1 MSEQQQDTEKYVVS
15 DDETVYRMISSPA
28 GYNEVTGVSPDC
40 FKLFRKNESYVSVER
55 AKYCSIDDALSNGD
69 KIKMWFAD
77 GETFWGLASLLVKK
91 IRGHEL
97 LDVISKYTESHP
109 GHAGIQMM
117 LSKDNVYKNK
127 DGEPTPMEI
136 LALQTYLSGIVEQV
150 IKNDSKKDQEQIVK
164 ESLTKAF
171 DELHSGKVHNDAR
184 NLFKK

>member
-1 MSEQQQDTEKYVVS
+1 MSGQQQDTEKFVVS
-15 DDETVYRMISSPA
+15 DDETVYRLISSPS

-55 AKYCSIDDALSNGD
+55 AKYCSLDDAIANGK

-77 GETFWGLASLLVKK
+77 GESFWGLASLQVLK
-91 IRGHEL
+91 IRKHQL

-109 GHAGIQMM
+109 GHAGILMK
-117 LSKDNVYKNK
+117 LSEDQVYKNK

-150 IKNDSKKDQEQIVK
+150 VKNTTIAQENSIIEQ
-164 ESLTKAF
+164 SL
-171 DELHSGKVHNDAR
+171 
-184 NLFKK
+184 

>member
-1 MSEQQQDTEKYVVS
+1 
-15 DDETVYRMISSPA
+15 
-28 GYNEVTGVSPDC
+28 
-40 FKLFRKNESYVSVER
+40 
-55 AKYCSIDDALSNGD
+55 
-69 KIKMWFAD
+69 
-77 GETFWGLASLLVKK
+77 
-91 IRGHEL
+91 
-97 LDVISKYTESHP
+97 
-109 GHAGIQMM
+109 M

>member
-1 MSEQQQDTEKYVVS
+1 MSGQQQDTEKFVVS
-15 DDETVYRMISSPA
+15 DDETVYRLISSPS

-55 AKYCSIDDALSNGD
+55 AKYCSLDDAIANGK

-77 GETFWGLASLLVKK
+77 GESFWGLASLQVLK
-91 IRGHEL
+91 IRKHQL

-109 GHAGIQMM
+109 GHAGILMK
-117 LSKDNVYKNK
+117 LSEDQVYKNK

-150 IKNDSKKDQEQIVK
+150 IKNTTIAQENSIIEQ
-164 ESLTKAF
+164 SL
-171 DELHSGKVHNDAR
+171 
-184 NLFKK
+184 

>member
-15 DDETVYRMISSPA
+15 DDETVYRLISSPT

-40 FKLFRKNESYVSVER
+40 FKLFRKNESYVFVER

-91 IRGHEL
+91 IREHEL

-171 DELHSGKVHNDAR
+171 DELHAGKVHHDAR